1 VRLTVLDPPSAP
13 VVVEPR
19 PYTLAT
25 VAFLLAMLLAVAVA
39 YAWENLFPAG
49 AARETR
55 APAGVTLV
63 TTRNGLRLEDAEDE
77 DGAGPAIALADQR
90 DRR

>member
-1 VRLTVLDPPSAP
+1 
-13 VVVEPR
+13 
-19 PYTLAT
+19 
-25 VAFLLAMLLAVAVA
+25 
-39 YAWENLFPAG
+39 
-49 AARETR
+49 
-55 APAGVTLV
+55 VTLV